1 MGDDVQLEYEIKY
14 DQNLDHTIKYFKIRH
29 GTYLEEEKLA
39 DYFGRQTM
47 EESMLSHKV
56 AENKNGKSENSTV
69 FGTSK
74 MTYDDLWIDTQ
85 SKLIQ
90 IMELNSKMIREDGA
104 IIKKYYNV
112 DEIYG
117 LTGITVEEVLRMYS
131 LIFGSRIPFAFL
143 GFVSPR
149 QAIRKLMFRL
159 VRRRNDLKLV
169 YV

>member
-14 DQNLDHTIKYFKIRH
+14 DHNLDHTIKYFKIRH

-39 DYFGRQTM
+39 DYFGRKTM
-47 EESMLSHKV
+47 EESMLSHKA
-56 AENKNGKSENSTV
+56 AENKNKKIENLTGIY
-69 FGTSK
+69 GTSK

-112 DEIYG
+112 ILE
-117 LTGITVEEVLRMYS
+117 
-131 LIFGSRIPFAFL
+131 
-143 GFVSPR
+143 
-149 QAIRKLMFRL
+149 
-159 VRRRNDLKLV
+159 
-169 YV
+169 